1 MFVMPRA
8 DYDDEYYDRWVRTY
22 SEVTNTNL
30 CTYFD
35 WFKIKI
41 TDETYSFC
49 QTLPN
54 GMLFIA
60 GLPDFSM

>member
-8 DYDDEYYDRWVRTY
+8 DNNDDYYDRWVRTY

-41 TDETYSFC
+41 TDDTHSFC
-49 QTLPN
+49 KTLPN
-54 GMLFIA
+54 GIFKA
-60 GLPDFSM
+60 GLPDFSK